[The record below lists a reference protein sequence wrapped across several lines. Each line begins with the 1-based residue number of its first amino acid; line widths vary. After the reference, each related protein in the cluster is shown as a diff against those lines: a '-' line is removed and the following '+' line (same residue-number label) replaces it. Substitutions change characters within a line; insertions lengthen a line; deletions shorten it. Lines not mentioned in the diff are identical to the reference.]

1 MRGQTTLDFVIGVS
15 IFLAAVLF
23 TFGFIP
29 GLLEPFDA
37 AAEENPT
44 LADRYADTLSQDV
57 LGSPKS
63 PHTLDRYCA
72 VSFFEAGS
80 SAPAE
85 CEYTGTT
92 LEEHL
97 GVPAS
102 QRVNVTITS
111 DGDTQLCWTESTAAT
126 GGPGLTESCSSGDVV
141 LSAGQRQP
149 AIGETTISARR
160 VVSLHDRSVML
171 EVIVW

>member
-29 GLLEPFDA
+29 GLLEPFDTVE
-37 AAEENPT
+37 EENPT
-44 LADRYADTLSQDV
+44 LSDRYADTLSQGI
-57 LGSPKS
+57 LGSPET
-63 PHTLDRYCA
+63 PHTLDRHCT
-72 VSFFEAGS
+72 VSFFEDGAA
-80 SAPAE
+80 APPD
-85 CEYTGTT
+85 CSYTGST
-92 LEEHL
+92 LEDRL
-97 GVPAS
+97 GVPDA
-102 QRVNVTITS
+102 QRINVTITS
-111 DGDTQLCWTESTAAT
+111 DGDSQLCWTESTAAT
-126 GGPGLTESCSSGDVV
+126 GGPGLTESCTSSDIV

-149 AIGETTISARR
+149 VIGETTITSRR

>member
-29 GLLEPFDA
+29 GLLEPFDTVE
-37 AAEENPT
+37 EENPT
-44 LADRYADTLSQDV
+44 LSDRYADTLSQDT
-57 LGSPKS
+57 LGSPKD

-72 VSFFEAGS
+72 VSFFDEGS
-80 SAPAE
+80 SAPSD

-92 LEEHL
+92 LEERL
-97 GVPAS
+97 GVPDT
-102 QRVNVTITS
+102 QQVNVTITS

-126 GGPGLTESCSSGDVV
+126 GKPGLTETCGPNDIV
-141 LSAGQRQP
+141 LSAGPRQP
-149 AIGETTISARR
+149 TIGETTITARR
-160 VVSLHDRSVML
+160 AVSLHDRSVML
-171 EVIVW
+171 EVVVW